1 MTKLK
6 LETSNATFK
15 RLHDIADTR
24 GLQKQIRKAE
34 LLGLLIDHS
43 RMVARLEEQ
52 NTEIDVR

>member
-1 MTKLK
+1 
-6 LETSNATFK
+6 
-15 RLHDIADTR
+15 
-24 GLQKQIRKAE
+24 